1 MEKELLKNHV
11 REISKIIFGDLL
23 LNTSVLVNEEKTQ
36 KFESKFMCEI
46 ELINEEIN
54 QNQINKL
61 SKLINK
67 KIHQSSNK
75 IYWFEGG
82 NSSLKEKSFMKPAE
96 DLIKCVDLPVFL
108 DNYIFKKLKAK
119 YAPDH
124 TKFNKN
130 LKHDEVDVQTY
141 LGTYF
146 PRSFAETYS
155 IFNNILLND
164 IVKKTTRKN
173 KEINI
178 LDIGS
183 GTGGNLSGLIISLIE
198 NLSKKINVNII
209 AIDGNKDALKIL
221 ERIISK
227 IQINYNINIC
237 LSCHYVTFDTVTDLH
252 ENSKQ
257 FFEPN
262 FDFII
267 SSKMINE
274 IISKDKNSYFNY
286 YKHFAKYL
294 NDHGLLLMLDVTTKI
309 EPHTFMPIL
318 LNLQTM
324 KFIQENEGV
333 YRTLL
338 PTICSEYDYTCKQE
352 CFSNNH
358 FTVNHSQKSMDKSKI
373 TYKVIGK
380 GDFVLEI
387 LSKIKEKGNVIGW
400 DKNGSEKNCGL
411 ISFKSNKQSAYKI

>member
-183 GTGGNLSGLIISLIE
+183 GTGEINTSVNIPVSINNMESFNGFQLDITLPQDIVYVDNSIDFSGRESDHSILASVIGENTLRILAFSNSNSNFSETSGEVFTFDLLPSVNSGTYPLPISGQVISNIELGNIESESYAGTISINAPNLYLSSSNFNLGRIPITTNTVNDISLS
-198 NLSKKINVNII
+198 N
-209 AIDGNKDALKIL
+209 
-221 ERIISK
+221 
-227 IQINYNINIC
+227 
-237 LSCHYVTFDTVTDLH
+237 T
-252 ENSKQ
+252 
-257 FFEPN
+257 PP
-262 FDFII
+262 
-267 SSKMINE
+267 
-274 IISKDKNSYFNY
+274 
-286 YKHFAKYL
+286 L
-294 NDHGLLLMLDVTTKI
+294 N
-309 EPHTFMPIL
+309 
-318 LNLQTM
+318 
-324 KFIQENEGV
+324 
-333 YRTLL
+333 
-338 PTICSEYDYTCKQE
+338 C
-352 CFSNNH
+352 
-358 FTVNHSQKSMDKSKI
+358 
-373 TYKVIGK
+373 
-380 GDFVLEI
+380 
-387 LSKIKEKGNVIGW
+387 
-400 DKNGSEKNCGL
+400 
-411 ISFKSNKQSAYKI
+411 